1 MPYEPTKPPD
11 FPITGHM
18 PHISGPTPPENLQFT
33 ATLGFNPS
41 DAAASHNGN
50 LPFSQSP
57 MDAPPPDVLIE
68 GSIASQN
75 LSPAVLN
82 SGLARVPLP
91 APSGTLAASS
101 NPPISEL
108 PTSATLPSIQLIAP
122 GLQQTLPSADV
133 PHAPLPAP
141 QAPPAAS
148 AQQPNLGVVNSI
160 GPILD
165 PSLRPRVAPDPIA
178 EDPSEANVPAPA
190 LPACTAGM
198 PVARLGMPVARQQA
212 NLRPP
217 QAASSGPLRLP
228 KFSAPIAPGPHVFP
242 QEAQSALNNGKKTY
256 AAAVTEKQ
264 TISPSERSMRKSF
277 ASVLQSDPDSACHQF
292 VAKEPFLHRGEPALT
307 ITADEEASLAEP
319 FKFTLVGKFS
329 HCKPSMVEVRNSFQ
343 KFGLTGDFKI
353 GLIDFKHVLIHLTHE
368 DDYSRLFLKPL
379 WFIMGC
385 PMRVLKW
392 TCDFHPDA
400 ETPIAPVWI
409 SFPLL
414 PVHLRAKEFLYA
426 LSKLVGIPLRIDE
439 ATADL
444 LRPSEA
450 RVCVEVNLEH
460 KLPERVW
467 IERGES
473 RSFWQPVVYEQ
484 LPHFCAKCRHMGH
497 LIDKCRVGMPP
508 IDVDRSVQATKP
520 VGAPATK
527 PIADVIP
534 KPTVGAPAPKLV
546 VVELPVDVEMPLV
559 DKAGKG
565 KGKEVVVET
574 RKQWVP
580 LASSSLIPPPISTPP
595 PEEFERPT
603 SEHVPPVASFLASKP
618 VTTDTTYD
626 PLLDHM
632 MSVPREYPMLSEPVQ
647 PVFDPVPH
655 NHPDPN
661 CLENVEVADTASSIQ
676 LGGHQQGHFR
686 RNSSED
692 LDGLGERQESD
703 GFTTV
708 QRKKSSKGVDIP
720 RPSSRVTRSQ
730 AVILEPFVLKKNF
743 DFIRRSLAFD
753 VGLENESGKIWS
765 FWNLG
770 TTVASCVDH
779 PQFLHIRVE
788 DPRLPRPMYITPVYA
803 SCSPTGRRD
812 LWMGLHQISLVVDGP
827 WMVGGDFNVIVHN
840 GERIGHNTRDRGTS
854 DFADMMMDCG
864 LTDAGYSGSQYTW
877 TNGRVWKWL
886 DRVLINSAI
895 GSSCSR
901 FSVRHLN
908 RSTSDHSPLLIQ
920 WSSDDDL
927 GPRPFRFLNVWSR
940 HHDFLSFV
948 SQKWS
953 FPTHHTGMTAL
964 WEKIFRLKQGLRWWN
979 RHVFGDI
986 FQRVRDAECRVDEA
1000 ESVYDS
1006 DPTPAHRDTLHQ
1018 AQAGLNQTLSVEE
1031 AFWKQKAGAR
1041 WVCEGDHNTRYFHS
1055 MVQGRRIRSRIWSI
1069 TSETGEVFDSQE
1081 TIQPSAVS
1089 FFQEL
1094 LSADPQPVDPIRP
1107 DIIPR
1112 LVSDE
1117 DNLQLN
1123 RIPTLAEVRE
1133 AIFSIDPDSVAG
1145 PDGFSSHFFQE
1156 CWDIISDD
1164 VFQAVLDFFAGGH
1177 FPRGFSATSIVLI
1190 PKRDNACRWSE
1201 FRPISLCTVFNKL
1214 VTKLLN
1220 SRLSNILPQIISAP
1234 QSGFIPGRLIG
1245 DNILL
1250 AQELLHTLDTKIGYR
1265 GAPQS
1270 VTFQS
1275 CSMVDHVVF
1284 SPHPGG
1290 LRQGDPISPS
1300 LFILAADYFSRIL
1313 TRQYQQIA
1321 SMAYRHGGDALI
1333 SHLCFADDMII
1344 FANGQKQSI
1353 RRVLHC
1359 IEHYERASGQ
1369 LVNRDKS
1376 GIILPKRATIQQ
1388 IHRLEHLTGF
1398 RHQQQ
1403 SVTYLGVPLFKGH
1416 RKIFLYDDLIQKV
1429 RSRISGWA
1437 SRLLSPGGRI
1447 TLIRSV
1453 LSSLPLYLLQILKPP
1468 KAVLKKLESIFARF
1482 LWDSKDH
1489 THRLH
1494 WKRWKDLCLP
1504 TEEGGLGF
1512 RRLQDLVDTFSLKL
1526 WWLFRSQ
1533 RSLWAQFLRGKYC
1546 QGTHP
1551 ILTTVPYYASPVWK
1565 RLKLIGP
1572 QAEPYIAWKLGRGL
1586 IQIVPLTMVEQ
1597 IRSIPITPHVDDQI
1611 VWTDTSDGRFVTKS
1625 AWQLVR
1631 TGSNIQAV
1639 YRMIWS
1645 SIIPTTVSFF
1655 CWRLWQ
1661 GLIPVDVVIQRR
1673 IGSHMASR
1681 HLSYH
1686 PQTARGIPVSL
1697 PGLEILGSVCQHGTY
1712 PHDHTSI
1719 DIMAAYFGTSIGVET
1734 WTSRRFLVSSLP
1746 PPSHPPPTL
1755 VFWRTPPVGSYKINT
1770 DGCVKDGFASGG
1782 GIIRDSSGQCIR
1794 AFFSFYG
1801 DCTILEAELRAIRD
1815 GIILAQRLGLS
1826 VLWVESDSTLAIH
1839 CITKGGGPWH
1849 IQATIR
1855 HIRHLQALDRDTI
1868 THIYREG
1875 NQVADLLASEGWDR
1889 RCYHEYSSQD
1899 LPRRHRSLVQIDRFG
1914 LPTVRGL

>member
-1 MPYEPTKPPD
+1 
-11 FPITGHM
+11 
-18 PHISGPTPPENLQFT
+18 
-33 ATLGFNPS
+33 
-41 DAAASHNGN
+41 
-50 LPFSQSP
+50 
-57 MDAPPPDVLIE
+57 
-68 GSIASQN
+68 
-75 LSPAVLN
+75 
-82 SGLARVPLP
+82 
-91 APSGTLAASS
+91 
-101 NPPISEL
+101 
-108 PTSATLPSIQLIAP
+108 
-122 GLQQTLPSADV
+122 
-133 PHAPLPAP
+133 
-141 QAPPAAS
+141 
-148 AQQPNLGVVNSI
+148 
-160 GPILD
+160 
-165 PSLRPRVAPDPIA
+165 
-178 EDPSEANVPAPA
+178 
-190 LPACTAGM
+190 
-198 PVARLGMPVARQQA
+198 
-212 NLRPP
+212 
-217 QAASSGPLRLP
+217 
-228 KFSAPIAPGPHVFP
+228 
-242 QEAQSALNNGKKTY
+242 
-256 AAAVTEKQ
+256 
-264 TISPSERSMRKSF
+264 MRKSF
-277 ASVLQSDPDSACHQF
+277 APVLQAVPDSSCHQF

-329 HCKPSMVEVRNSFQ
+329 HRKPRMVEVRNSFQ
-343 KFGLTGDFKI
+343 KFGFTGEFKI
-353 GLIDFKHVLIHLTHE
+353 GLIDYKHILIHLTHE

-385 PMRVLKW
+385 PMCVLKW
-392 TCDFHPDA
+392 TCDFHPDT
-400 ETPIAPVWI
+400 ETSIAPVWI

-414 PVHLRAKEFLYA
+414 PVHLRAKEFLFA

-460 KLPERVW
+460 KLPDRVW

-473 RSFWQPVVYEQ
+473 RSFWQPIVYEH
-484 LPHFCAKCRHMGH
+484 LPHFCEKCRHMGH
-497 LIDKCRVGMPP
+497 LIDKCRAGLPSL
-508 IDVDRSVQATKP
+508 DVEKAVQATKP
-520 VGAPATK
+520 VGAPASK
-527 PIADVIP
+527 PVVVP
-534 KPTVGAPAPKLV
+534 KPTVDPATKPV
-546 VVELPVDVEMPLV
+546 VDELPVTDEAPLIDRV
-559 DKAGKG
+559 GKG
-565 KGKEVVVET
+565 KGKEVAVES

-580 LASSSLIPPPISTPP
+580 LASSSSIPPPIIPTLPSTVH
-595 PEEFERPT
+595 ERPF

-618 VTTDTTYD
+618 VTTDTTCD

-655 NHPDPN
+655 NHPDPS
-661 CLENVEVADTASSIQ
+661 CVDTTSSIQ

-692 LDGLGERQESD
+692 LVGLGERQESD

-708 QRKKSSKGVDIP
+708 QRK
-720 RPSSRVTRSQ
+720 TRSQ
-730 AVILEPFVLKKNF
+730 TVILEPFVLKKNF

-753 VGLENESGKIWS
+753 VGLENESGKIWC

-779 PQFLHIRVE
+779 PQYLHIRVE
-788 DPRLPRPMYITPVYA
+788 DPRLSRPMYITPVYA
-803 SCSPTGRRD
+803 SCSPAGRRD

-827 WMVGGDFNVIVHN
+827 WMVGGDFNVIAHN
-840 GERIGHNTRDRGTS
+840 GERTGHNTRDRGTS

-864 LTDAGYSGSQYTW
+864 LTDAGPSL
-877 TNGRVWKWL
+877 VE
-886 DRVLINSAI
+886 
-895 GSSCSR
+895 
-901 FSVRHLN
+901 
-908 RSTSDHSPLLIQ
+908 STC
-920 WSSDDDL
+920 
-927 GPRPFRFLNVWSR
+927 V
-940 HHDFLSFV
+940 
-948 SQKWS
+948 
-953 FPTHHTGMTAL
+953 
-964 WEKIFRLKQGLRWWN
+964 
-979 RHVFGDI
+979 GDI

-1000 ESVYDS
+1000 EFVYDS

-1055 MVQGRRIRSRIWSI
+1055 MVQGRRIRSWIRSI
-1069 TSETGEVFDSQE
+1069 TSETGEVFNSQE

-1094 LSADPQPVDPIRP
+1094 LSTAPQPVNPIRP
-1107 DIIPR
+1107 DIIPT
-1112 LVSDE
+1112 LVSEE

-1133 AIFSIDPDSVAG
+1133 AIFSMDPDSVAG

-1164 VFQAVLDFFAGGH
+1164 VFQAVLDFFARGH
-1177 FPRGFSATSIVLI
+1177 FPIGFSATSIVLI

-1201 FRPISLCTVFNKL
+1201 FRPISLCAVFNKL

-1250 AQELLHTLDTKIGYR
+1250 AQELLHTLDTKVR
-1265 GAPQS
+1265 GGNAILKLDMAKAYDRLDWGFSIS
-1270 VTFQS
+1270 VLEGFGF
-1275 CSMVDHVVF
+1275 DAIWIDRIWR
-1284 SPHPGG
+1284 G

-1300 LFILAADYFSRIL
+1300 LFILAADYFLRIL

-1359 IEHYERASGQ
+1359 IDHYERASGQ

-1376 GIILPKRATIQQ
+1376 GIILPRRATIQQ
-1388 IHRLEHLTGF
+1388 IHRLDHLIGF

-1403 SVTYLGVPLFKGH
+1403 PFTYLGVLLCKGH
-1416 RKIFLYDDLIQKV
+1416 RKIFLYDDLIQK
-1429 RSRISGWA
+1429 
-1437 SRLLSPGGRI
+1437 
-1447 TLIRSV
+1447 
-1453 LSSLPLYLLQILKPP
+1453 
-1468 KAVLKKLESIFARF
+1468 
-1482 LWDSKDH
+1482 DSKDH

-1494 WKRWKDLCLP
+1494 WKRWKDLCFP

-1551 ILTTVPYYASPVWK
+1551 ILATVPYYASPVWR

-1572 QAEPYIAWKLGRGL
+1572 QAESYIAWKLGRVHIFFWHDCWMGDTTLADQFPQLPHSSIQVHDFFDDIGWNTDRL
-1586 IQIVPLTMVEQ
+1586 IQIVPLTMAEQ
-1597 IRSIPITPHVDDQI
+1597 IGSIPITPHVDDQI
-1611 VWTDTSDGRFVTKS
+1611 VWTDTSYGRFVTKS

-1631 TGSNIQAV
+1631 TGSTIQASDSR
-1639 YRMIWS
+1639 YCLE
-1645 SIIPTTVSFF
+1645 TL
-1655 CWRLWQ
+1655 C
-1661 GLIPVDVVIQRR
+1661 
-1673 IGSHMASR
+1673 R

-1686 PQTARGIPVSL
+1686 PQAALGIPVSL
-1697 PGLEILGSVCQHGTY
+1697 PDLEILGNDAKHRDIAMEPRRIIWRVYHTISLLHTGRLFRHIHWHG
-1712 PHDHTSI
+1712 DM
-1719 DIMAAYFGTSIGVET
+1719 DIAPLFGVIITT
-1734 WTSRRFLVSSLP
+1734 
-1746 PPSHPPPTL
+1746 PSPPPPTL
-1755 VFWRTPPVGSYKINT
+1755 VFWRTLPVGSYKINT
-1770 DGCVKDGFASGG
+1770 DGCVKDGVASGG

-1801 DCTILEAELRAIRD
+1801 DCTILEAELRAILD

-1849 IQATIR
+1849 IQATLR
-1855 HIRHLQALDRDTI
+1855 HIRHLLAMDRDTI
-1868 THIYREG
+1868 THIFRED

-1889 RCYHEYSSQD
+1889 RYYYEYSSQD

>member
-1 MPYEPTKPPD
+1 MP
-11 FPITGHM
+11 
-18 PHISGPTPPENLQFT
+18 
-33 ATLGFNPS
+33 A
-41 DAAASHNGN
+41 
-50 LPFSQSP
+50 
-57 MDAPPPDVLIE
+57 
-68 GSIASQN
+68 
-75 LSPAVLN
+75 
-82 SGLARVPLP
+82 
-91 APSGTLAASS
+91 
-101 NPPISEL
+101 
-108 PTSATLPSIQLIAP
+108 
-122 GLQQTLPSADV
+122 
-133 PHAPLPAP
+133 
-141 QAPPAAS
+141 
-148 AQQPNLGVVNSI
+148 
-160 GPILD
+160 
-165 PSLRPRVAPDPIA
+165 
-178 EDPSEANVPAPA
+178 
-190 LPACTAGM
+190 
-198 PVARLGMPVARQQA
+198 ARQQA
-212 NLRPP
+212 QLRPP
-217 QAASSGPLRLP
+217 PAAFSGPVRLP
-228 KFSAPIAPGPHVFP
+228 TFPAPIAPGPHVFP
-242 QEAQSALNNGKKTY
+242 QEAQSALNNGRKTY

-264 TISPSERSMRKSF
+264 TISSSERSMRKSF
-277 ASVLQSDPDSACHQF
+277 ASVLQPAPDSTCHQF

-329 HCKPSMVEVRNSFQ
+329 HRKPRMVEVRNSFQ
-343 KFGLTGDFKI
+343 KFGFIGEFKI
-353 GLIDFKHVLIHLTHE
+353 GLIDYKHILIHLTHE

-414 PVHLRAKEFLYA
+414 PVHLRAKEFLFA
-426 LSKLVGIPLRIDE
+426 LSKLVGIPSRIDE

-460 KLPERVW
+460 KLPDRVW

-484 LPHFCAKCRHMGH
+484 LPHFCVKCRHMGH

-508 IDVDRSVQATKP
+508 LDVDRSVQATKP
-520 VGAPATK
+520 VGNPATK

-534 KPTVGAPAPKLV
+534 KTTVGAPAPKPTV
-546 VVELPVDVEMPLV
+546 VVELPVTVEMPLV

-580 LASSSLIPPPISTPP
+580 LASSSLSPPHNSTPT

-603 SEHVPPVASFLASKP
+603 SEHVPPVASLLASKP
-618 VTTDTTYD
+618 VIAATDFD

-632 MSVPREYPMLSEPVQ
+632 MSLPREYPMLSEPVQ

-655 NHPDPN
+655 THPDLS
-661 CLENVEVADTASSIQ
+661 CHENVETSIPADTASSIQ
-676 LGGHQQGHFR
+676 LGGQHQGHFR

-692 LDGLGERQESD
+692 LVGLGERQESD

-708 QRKKSSKGVDIP
+708 QRKKSSKGIDIP
-720 RPSSRVTRSQ
+720 RPSTWVTRSQ
-730 AVILEPFVLKKNF
+730 SVILEPFVLKKNF
-743 DFIRRSLAFD
+743 DFIQRSLSFD
-753 VGLENESGKIWS
+753 VGLENESGKIWC

-788 DPRLPRPMYITPVYA
+788 DPRLSRPMYITPVYA
-803 SCSPTGRRD
+803 SCSPAGRRD

-827 WMVGGDFNVIVHN
+827 WMVGGDFNVIAHN
-840 GERIGHNTRDRGTS
+840 GERTGHNTRDRGTS

-877 TNGRVWKWL
+877 TNGKVWKRL
-886 DRVLINSAI
+886 DRVLINSAV

-964 WEKIFRLKQGLRWWN
+964 WEKIFRLKQGIRWWN

-1006 DPTPAHRDTLHQ
+1006 DPTPPHRDTLHQ

-1055 MVQGRRIRSRIWSI
+1055 MVQGRRIRSRIRSI

-1094 LSADPQPVDPIRP
+1094 LSAAPQPVDPIRP
-1107 DIIPR
+1107 DIIHR
-1112 LVSDE
+1112 L
-1117 DNLQLN
+1117 
-1123 RIPTLAEVRE
+1123 
-1133 AIFSIDPDSVAG
+1133 
-1145 PDGFSSHFFQE
+1145 E
-1156 CWDIISDD
+1156 CWDIVSDD

-1177 FPRGFSATSIVLI
+1177 FSRGFSATSIVLI

-1250 AQELLHTLDTKIGYR
+1250 AQELLHTLDTK
-1265 GAPQS
+1265 APGGGFGFDAIWIDRIQRCISECHFS
-1270 VTFQS
+1270 VLLNGRTCGFFPS
-1275 CSMVDHVVF
+1275 SR
-1284 SPHPGG
+1284 G

-1321 SMAYRHGGDALI
+1321 SMAYIHGWDALI

-1344 FANGQKQSI
+1344 FANSQKQSI

-1369 LVNRDKS
+1369 L
-1376 GIILPKRATIQQ
+1376 
-1388 IHRLEHLTGF
+1388 

-1403 SVTYLGVPLFKGH
+1403 PFTYLGVPLFKGH
-1416 RKIFLYDDLIQKV
+1416 RKTFLYDDLIQKV

-1551 ILTTVPYYASPVWK
+1551 ILATVPYYASPVWR

-1572 QAEPYIAWKLGRGL
+1572 QAESYIAWKLGRGHIFFWHDCWMGDTTLADQFPQLPHSFIQVHDFFDDIGWNIDRL
-1586 IQIVPLTMVEQ
+1586 IQIVLLTMAEQ

-1611 VWTDTSDGRFVTKS
+1611 VWTDTSDSRFVTKS
-1625 AWQLVR
+1625 AW
-1631 TGSNIQAV
+1631 
-1639 YRMIWS
+1639 
-1645 SIIPTTVSFF
+1645 
-1655 CWRLWQ
+1655 
-1661 GLIPVDVVIQRR
+1661 
-1673 IGSHMASR
+1673 
-1681 HLSYH
+1681 
-1686 PQTARGIPVSL
+1686 
-1697 PGLEILGSVCQHGTY
+1697 
-1712 PHDHTSI
+1712 
-1719 DIMAAYFGTSIGVET
+1719 
-1734 WTSRRFLVSSLP
+1734 
-1746 PPSHPPPTL
+1746 
-1755 VFWRTPPVGSYKINT
+1755 
-1770 DGCVKDGFASGG
+1770 
-1782 GIIRDSSGQCIR
+1782 
-1794 AFFSFYG
+1794 
-1801 DCTILEAELRAIRD
+1801 
-1815 GIILAQRLGLS
+1815 
-1826 VLWVESDSTLAIH
+1826 
-1839 CITKGGGPWH
+1839 
-1849 IQATIR
+1849 
-1855 HIRHLQALDRDTI
+1855 
-1868 THIYREG
+1868 
-1875 NQVADLLASEGWDR
+1875 
-1889 RCYHEYSSQD
+1889 
-1899 LPRRHRSLVQIDRFG
+1899 
-1914 LPTVRGL
+1914 

>member
-1 MPYEPTKPPD
+1 MPYEPTKPLD
-11 FPITGHM
+11 FPKTSHM
-18 PHISGPTPPENLQFT
+18 PHISGPTPPENLQFA

-50 LPFSQSP
+50 LAFSQSP

-108 PTSATLPSIQLIAP
+108 PTSATLPSTQLIAP

-178 EDPSEANVPAPA
+178 EDPSEANVSAPA

-198 PVARLGMPVARQQA
+198 PVARQQA
-212 NLRPP
+212 NLRLS

-264 TISPSERSMRKSF
+264 TISLSERSMRKSF
-277 ASVLQSDPDSACHQF
+277 ASVLQSDPDSVCYQF

-329 HCKPSMVEVRNSFQ
+329 HRKPSMVEVRNSFQ

-353 GLIDFKHVLIHLTHE
+353 GLIDFKHILIHLTHE

-520 VGAPATK
+520 VGALATK

-534 KPTVGAPAPKLV
+534 KPTVGAPAPKPV

-661 CLENVEVADTASSIQ
+661 CHENVEVADTASSIQ
-676 LGGHQQGHFR
+676 LGGHQRGHFR

-692 LDGLGERQESD
+692 LVGLGERQESD

-708 QRKKSSKGVDIP
+708 QRKKSSTGVDIP

-753 VGLENESGKIWS
+753 VGLENESSKIWC

-788 DPRLPRPMYITPVYA
+788 DPRLSRPMYITPVYA
-803 SCSPTGRRD
+803 SCSPAGRRD
-812 LWMGLHQISLVVDGP
+812 LWMGLHQISLVMDGP
-827 WMVGGDFNVIVHN
+827 WMVGGDFNVIAHN
-840 GERIGHNTRDRGTS
+840 GERTGHNTRDRGTS

-877 TNGRVWKWL
+877 TNGRVWKRL

-1112 LVSDE
+1112 L
-1117 DNLQLN
+1117 
-1123 RIPTLAEVRE
+1123 
-1133 AIFSIDPDSVAG
+1133 
-1145 PDGFSSHFFQE
+1145 E

-1250 AQELLHTLDTKIGYR
+1250 AQELLHTLDTKVR
-1265 GAPQS
+1265 GGNAILKLDMAKAYDRLDWGFLIS
-1270 VTFQS
+1270 VLEGFGFDAIWIDRIQR
-1275 CSMVDHVVF
+1275 
-1284 SPHPGG
+1284 G

-1376 GIILPKRATIQQ
+1376 GIILPRRATIQQ
-1388 IHRLEHLTGF
+1388 IYRLEHLTGF

-1403 SVTYLGVPLFKGH
+1403 PVTYLGVPLFKGH

-1551 ILTTVPYYASPVWK
+1551 ILATVPYYASPVWK

-1572 QAEPYIAWKLGRGL
+1572 QAEPYIAWKLGRGHIFFWHDCWMGDTTL
-1586 IQIVPLTMVEQ
+1586 A
-1597 IRSIPITPHVDDQI
+1597 DQ
-1611 VWTDTSDGRFVTKS
+1611 FP
-1625 AWQLVR
+1625 A
-1631 TGSNIQAV
+1631 A
-1639 YRMIWS
+1639 
-1645 SIIPTTVSFF
+1645 TTFF
-1655 CWRLWQ
+1655 
-1661 GLIPVDVVIQRR
+1661 
-1673 IGSHMASR
+1673 
-1681 HLSYH
+1681 Y
-1686 PQTARGIPVSL
+1686 
-1697 PGLEILGSVCQHGTY
+1697 PG
-1712 PHDHTSI
+1712 
-1719 DIMAAYFGTSIGVET
+1719 A
-1734 WTSRRFLVSSLP
+1734 RFL
-1746 PPSHPPPTL
+1746 
-1755 VFWRTPPVGSYKINT
+1755 
-1770 DGCVKDGFASGG
+1770 
-1782 GIIRDSSGQCIR
+1782 
-1794 AFFSFYG
+1794 
-1801 DCTILEAELRAIRD
+1801 
-1815 GIILAQRLGLS
+1815 
-1826 VLWVESDSTLAIH
+1826 
-1839 CITKGGGPWH
+1839 
-1849 IQATIR
+1849 
-1855 HIRHLQALDRDTI
+1855 
-1868 THIYREG
+1868 
-1875 NQVADLLASEGWDR
+1875 
-1889 RCYHEYSSQD
+1889 
-1899 LPRRHRSLVQIDRFG
+1899 
-1914 LPTVRGL
+1914 

>member
-1 MPYEPTKPPD
+1 MEFPPRTDPNAPDRPPKPPD
-11 FPITGHM
+11 STGCATASPPVGPYAVGQIEVPNEAHPPPM
-18 PHISGPTPPENLQFT
+18 GQFSEAPTNAATSSTNRLGPKMAEFPTPTADPKIAEFPTPAADPKIVEQSLQSVT
-33 ATLGFNPS
+33 AQQSDLGIPS
-41 DAAASHNGN
+41 YDG
-50 LPFSQSP
+50 LP
-57 MDAPPPDVLIE
+57 LN
-68 GSIASQN
+68 QN
-75 LSPAVLN
+75 LKPTK
-82 SGLARVPLP
+82 
-91 APSGTLAASS
+91 AP
-101 NPPISEL
+101 NPIEFV
-108 PTSATLPSIQLIAP
+108 TKDATLPTHGTP
-122 GLQQTLPSADV
+122 
-133 PHAPLPAP
+133 
-141 QAPPAAS
+141 
-148 AQQPNLGVVNSI
+148 
-160 GPILD
+160 
-165 PSLRPRVAPDPIA
+165 
-178 EDPSEANVPAPA
+178 
-190 LPACTAGM
+190 
-198 PVARLGMPVARQQA
+198 
-212 NLRPP
+212 
-217 QAASSGPLRLP
+217 
-228 KFSAPIAPGPHVFP
+228 PIAPGPHVFP
-242 QEAQSALNNGKKTY
+242 QEAQSALNNGRKTY
-256 AAAVTEKQ
+256 AAVVTEKQ
-264 TISPSERSMRKSF
+264 TISSSERSMRKSF
-277 ASVLQSDPDSACHQF
+277 ASVLQSAPDSACHQF

-329 HCKPSMVEVRNSFQ
+329 HRKPSMVEVRNSFQ
-343 KFGLTGDFKI
+343 KFGFTGEFKI
-353 GLIDFKHVLIHLTHE
+353 GLIDFKHILIHLTHE

-385 PMRVLKW
+385 LMRVLKW

-414 PVHLRAKEFLYA
+414 PVHLRAKEFLFA
-426 LSKLVGIPLRIDE
+426 LSKLVGVPLRIDE

-460 KLPERVW
+460 KLPDRVW

-497 LIDKCRVGMPP
+497 LIDKCRAGMPP
-508 IDVDRSVQATKP
+508 LDVEKVVQATKP
-520 VGAPATK
+520 VGAPALK
-527 PIADVIP
+527 PAIVP
-534 KPTVGAPAPKLV
+534 KPTADPATK
-546 VVELPVDVEMPLV
+546 PVDVELPITDEVPLV
-559 DKAGKG
+559 ERIGKG
-565 KGKEVVVET
+565 KGKEVVVEPQ
-574 RKQWVP
+574 KQWVP
-580 LASSSLIPPPISTPP
+580 LASSSSIPPPIIHILPS
-595 PEEFERPT
+595 EVHERPIH
-603 SEHVPPVASFLASKP
+603 EHSSP
-618 VTTDTTYD
+618 VTTDMASQPVIAANDFD

-632 MSVPREYPMLSEPVQ
+632 MSLPREYPMLSEPVQ
-647 PVFDPVPH
+647 PVFDHVPH
-655 NHPDPN
+655 THPDPSFH
-661 CLENVEVADTASSIQ
+661 ENVETSIPADTASSIQ

-692 LDGLGERQESD
+692 LVGLGERQESD

-720 RPSSRVTRSQ
+720 RP
-730 AVILEPFVLKKNF
+730 I
-743 DFIRRSLAFD
+743 D
-753 VGLENESGKIWS
+753 
-765 FWNLG
+765 
-770 TTVASCVDH
+770 SCVDH

-788 DPRLPRPMYITPVYA
+788 DPRLSRPMYITPVYA
-803 SCSPTGRRD
+803 SCSPVGRRN

-827 WMVGGDFNVIVHN
+827 WMVGGDFNVIAHN
-840 GERIGHNTRDRGTS
+840 GERTGHNTRDGGTS

-877 TNGRVWKWL
+877 TNGRVWKRL
-886 DRVLINSAI
+886 DRVLINPAV
-895 GSSCSR
+895 GSSCSS

-953 FPTHHTGMTAL
+953 FPTHHTGMIAL
-964 WEKIFRLKQGLRWWN
+964 WEKIFRLKQGLCWWN

-1055 MVQGRRIRSRIWSI
+1055 MVQGRRIRSRIRSI

-1094 LSADPQPVDPIRP
+1094 LSAAPQPVDPIRP

-1234 QSGFIPGRLIG
+1234 QSGFISGRLIG

-1250 AQELLHTLDTKIGYR
+1250 AQELLYTLDTKVR
-1265 GAPQS
+1265 GGNAILKLDMAKAYDRLDWGFLIS
-1270 VTFQS
+1270 VLEGFGFDAIWTDRIRRCIS
-1275 CSMVDHVVF
+1275 ECHF
-1284 SPHPGG
+1284 SVLLNGRPCGFFPSSRG

-1300 LFILAADYFSRIL
+1300 LFILASDYFSRIL

-1353 RRVLHC
+1353 RRVLYC

-1376 GIILPKRATIQQ
+1376 GIILPRRATIQQ
-1388 IHRLEHLTGF
+1388 IHRLEQLTGF
-1398 RHQQQ
+1398 CHQQQ
-1403 SVTYLGVPLFKGH
+1403 PFTYLGVPLFKGH
-1416 RKIFLYDDLIQKV
+1416 RKIFLYDDLTQKV

-1494 WKRWKDLCLP
+1494 WKRWKELCLP

-1551 ILTTVPYYASPVWK
+1551 ILATVPYYASPVWR
-1565 RLKLIGP
+1565 RLKLIGS
-1572 QAEPYIAWKLGRGL
+1572 QAESYIAWKLGRGH
-1586 IQIVPLTMVEQ
+1586 I
-1597 IRSIPITPHVDDQI
+1597 
-1611 VWTDTSDGRFVTKS
+1611 
-1625 AWQLVR
+1625 
-1631 TGSNIQAV
+1631 
-1639 YRMIWS
+1639 
-1645 SIIPTTVSFF
+1645 FF
-1655 CWRLWQ
+1655 
-1661 GLIPVDVVIQRR
+1661 
-1673 IGSHMASR
+1673 
-1681 HLSYH
+1681 
-1686 PQTARGIPVSL
+1686 
-1697 PGLEILGSVCQHGTY
+1697 
-1712 PHDHTSI
+1712 
-1719 DIMAAYFGTSIGVET
+1719 
-1734 WTSRRFLVSSLP
+1734 
-1746 PPSHPPPTL
+1746 
-1755 VFWRTPPVGSYKINT
+1755 
-1770 DGCVKDGFASGG
+1770 
-1782 GIIRDSSGQCIR
+1782 
-1794 AFFSFYG
+1794 
-1801 DCTILEAELRAIRD
+1801 
-1815 GIILAQRLGLS
+1815 LA
-1826 VLWVESDSTLAIH
+1826 
-1839 CITKGGGPWH
+1839 
-1849 IQATIR
+1849 
-1855 HIRHLQALDRDTI
+1855 
-1868 THIYREG
+1868 
-1875 NQVADLLASEGWDR
+1875 
-1889 RCYHEYSSQD
+1889 
-1899 LPRRHRSLVQIDRFG
+1899 
-1914 LPTVRGL
+1914 

>member
-1 MPYEPTKPPD
+1 MGDPLRTHPNVPNQPTKPPD
-11 FPITGHM
+11 SVSTMVGQLPPVIPNQNTILLH
-18 PHISGPTPPENLQFT
+18 PNSSPTLPNCLQSA

-41 DAAASHNGN
+41 VAAAPINGG
-50 LPFSQSP
+50 LVAGQSP
-57 MDAPPPDVLIE
+57 TEVPHIAVLID
-68 GSIASQN
+68 GSDAIQN
-75 LSPAVLN
+75 LEPALLT
-82 SGLARVPLP
+82 SGQTRATMP
-91 APSGTLAASS
+91 APSGPLDTFGPS
-101 NPPISEL
+101 PISEVPCSASL
-108 PTSATLPSIQLIAP
+108 TPSQLLDTTVEQPLLHAAMSRATMPATQAPACASNGSANLGGLNSDRPCLDPILEPIAALDPTAEIARDATLPAHGARQAR
-122 GLQQTLPSADV
+122 
-133 PHAPLPAP
+133 PARM
-141 QAPPAAS
+141 PA
-148 AQQPNLGVVNSI
+148 V
-160 GPILD
+160 
-165 PSLRPRVAPDPIA
+165 
-178 EDPSEANVPAPA
+178 
-190 LPACTAGM
+190 
-198 PVARLGMPVARQQA
+198 RQQA
-212 NLRPP
+212 AQRATPANF
-217 QAASSGPLRLP
+217 SVPLRLP
-228 KFSAPIAPGPHVFP
+228 NSATTPTPGPHVFP
-242 QEAQSALNNGKKTY
+242 QEAQSALNNGRKTY
-256 AAAVTEKQ
+256 ASAVTDRQ

-277 ASVLQSDPDSACHQF
+277 ASILQSAPDSACHQF

-329 HCKPSMVEVRNSFQ
+329 HRKPSMVEVRNSFQ
-343 KFGLTGDFKI
+343 KFGFTGEFKI
-353 GLIDFKHVLIHLTHE
+353 GLIDFKHILIHLTHE

-414 PVHLRAKEFLYA
+414 PVHLRAKEFLFA

-439 ATADL
+439 TTADL
-444 LRPSEA
+444 LRSSEA

-460 KLPERVW
+460 KLPDRIW

-484 LPHFCAKCRHMGH
+484 LPHFCVKCRHMGH

-508 IDVDRSVQATKP
+508 LEPTVES
-520 VGAPATK
+520 APK
-527 PIADVIP
+527 PI
-534 KPTVGAPAPKLV
+534 
-546 VVELPVDVEMPLV
+546 VVELPVDDEVPLV
-559 DKAGKG
+559 DRIGKN
-565 KGKEVVVET
+565 KGKEVVVEP

-580 LASSSLIPPPISTPP
+580 LASSSSIPPPVIPILPSEVHERTI
-595 PEEFERPT
+595 PEHR
-603 SEHVPPVASFLASKP
+603 SPVITDMASKP
-618 VTTDTTYD
+618 VIADTVFD
-626 PLLDHM
+626 PLLNHM
-632 MSVPREYPMLSEPVQ
+632 MSLPREYPMLSEPIQ

-655 NHPDPN
+655 THPDPSYH
-661 CLENVEVADTASSIQ
+661 ENVEASITADTANSIQ

-692 LDGLGERQESD
+692 LVGLGERQKSD

-720 RPSSRVTRSQ
+720 RPSKRMTRSQ
-730 AVILEPFVLKKNF
+730 
-743 DFIRRSLAFD
+743 
-753 VGLENESGKIWS
+753 
-765 FWNLG
+765 
-770 TTVASCVDH
+770 TVDSCVDH
-779 PQFLHIRVE
+779 PQFLHIKVE

-803 SCSPTGRRD
+803 SCSPVRRRD

-827 WMVGGDFNVIVHN
+827 WMVGGDFNVIAHN
-840 GERIGHNTRDRGTS
+840 GERTGHNTRDRGTT
-854 DFADMMMDCG
+854 DFADLMMDCG
-864 LTDAGYSGSQYTW
+864 LTDAGYSGSQYPW
-877 TNGRVWKWL
+877 TNGRVWKRL
-886 DRVLINSAI
+886 DRVLINPAV

-1018 AQAGLNQTLSVEE
+1018 AKAGLNQTLSIEE

-1055 MVQGRRIRSRIWSI
+1055 MVQGRRIRSRIRSI

-1094 LSADPQPVDPIRP
+1094 LSAAPQPVDPIRP

-1112 LVSDE
+1112 LVSNE

-1220 SRLSNILPQIISAP
+1220 SRLSNILPQIISTP

-1250 AQELLHTLDTKIGYR
+1250 AQELLHTLDTKVR
-1265 GAPQS
+1265 GGNAILKLDMAKAYDRLDWGFLIS
-1270 VTFQS
+1270 VLESFGFDAIWIDRIRRCIS
-1275 CSMVDHVVF
+1275 ECHF
-1284 SPHPGG
+1284 SVLLNGRPCGFFPSSRG

-1300 LFILAADYFSRIL
+1300 LFILASDYFSRIL

-1353 RRVLHC
+1353 RRVLQC

-1376 GIILPKRATIQQ
+1376 GISLPRRATIQQ

-1403 SVTYLGVPLFKGH
+1403 PFTYLGVPLFKGH

-1551 ILTTVPYYASPVWK
+1551 ILATVLYYASPVWR

-1572 QAEPYIAWKLGRGL
+1572 QAESYIAWKLGRGHIFFWHDCWMGDTTL
-1586 IQIVPLTMVEQ
+1586 A
-1597 IRSIPITPHVDDQI
+1597 DQFP
-1611 VWTDTSDGRFVTKS
+1611 R
-1625 AWQLVR
+1625 LPP
-1631 TGSNIQAV
+1631 
-1639 YRMIWS
+1639 S
-1645 SIIPTTVSFF
+1645 SIQLL
-1655 CWRLWQ
+1655 C
-1661 GLIPVDVVIQRR
+1661 PVDS
-1673 IGSHMASR
+1673 GSGPMFEEHAF
-1681 HLSYH
+1681 
-1686 PQTARGIPVSL
+1686 GIADD
-1697 PGLEILGSVCQHGTY
+1697 T
-1712 PHDHTSI
+1712 
-1719 DIMAAYFGTSIGVET
+1719 
-1734 WTSRRFLVSSLP
+1734 
-1746 PPSHPPPTL
+1746 TL
-1755 VFWRTPPVGSYKINT
+1755 LQYS
-1770 DGCVKDGFASGG
+1770 
-1782 GIIRDSSGQCIR
+1782 
-1794 AFFSFYG
+1794 
-1801 DCTILEAELRAIRD
+1801 E
-1815 GIILAQRLGLS
+1815 
-1826 VLWVESDSTLAIH
+1826 VL
-1839 CITKGGGPWH
+1839 
-1849 IQATIR
+1849 
-1855 HIRHLQALDRDTI
+1855 
-1868 THIYREG
+1868 
-1875 NQVADLLASEGWDR
+1875 
-1889 RCYHEYSSQD
+1889 
-1899 LPRRHRSLVQIDRFG
+1899 
-1914 LPTVRGL
+1914 

>member
-1 MPYEPTKPPD
+1 MGNPLQSQTNVPNQPTKPSD
-11 FPITGHM
+11 LASFVVGQ
-18 PHISGPTPPENLQFT
+18 PT
-33 ATLGFNPS
+33 
-41 DAAASHNGN
+41 
-50 LPFSQSP
+50 
-57 MDAPPPDVLIE
+57 
-68 GSIASQN
+68 
-75 LSPAVLN
+75 
-82 SGLARVPLP
+82 
-91 APSGTLAASS
+91 
-101 NPPISEL
+101 
-108 PTSATLPSIQLIAP
+108 
-122 GLQQTLPSADV
+122 
-133 PHAPLPAP
+133 
-141 QAPPAAS
+141 
-148 AQQPNLGVVNSI
+148 
-160 GPILD
+160 
-165 PSLRPRVAPDPIA
+165 
-178 EDPSEANVPAPA
+178 PA
-190 LPACTAGM
+190 LP
-198 PVARLGMPVARQQA
+198 
-212 NLRPP
+212 NLTTGLTPSQTGHTP
-217 QAASSGPLRLP
+217 QAASSDPLRLP
-228 KFSAPIAPGPHVFP
+228 NFSAPIALGPHVFS
-242 QEAQSALNNGKKTY
+242 QEAESALNNGRKTY

-264 TISPSERSMRKSF
+264 AISSSERSMRKSF
-277 ASVLQSDPDSACHQF
+277 ASVLQSAPDSACHQF
-292 VAKEPFLHRGEPALT
+292 LAKEPFLHRGEPALT

-329 HCKPSMVEVRNSFQ
+329 HRKPSMVEVRNSFQ
-343 KFGLTGDFKI
+343 KFGFIGDFKI
-353 GLIDFKHVLIHLTHE
+353 GLIDFKHILIHLTHE

-414 PVHLRAKEFLYA
+414 HVHLHAKEFLFA
-426 LSKLVGIPLRIDE
+426 LSKLVGVPLRIDE

-460 KLPERVW
+460 KLPDRVW
-467 IERGES
+467 IKRGES

-497 LIDKCRVGMPP
+497 LIDKCRAGMPP
-508 IDVDRSVQATKP
+508 LDVEKVAQATKP
-520 VGAPATK
+520 VGAKASKPITVPKPTVDPATK
-527 PIADVIP
+527 PVD
-534 KPTVGAPAPKLV
+534 
-546 VVELPVDVEMPLV
+546 VELPVTDEVPLV
-559 DKAGKG
+559 ERIGKG
-565 KGKEVVVET
+565 KGKEVVVEP

-580 LASSSLIPPPISTPP
+580 LASSSSIPPPVIPILPS
-595 PEEFERPT
+595 EVHERPIP
-603 SEHVPPVASFLASKP
+603 EHSSP
-618 VTTDTTYD
+618 VTTDMASQPVIAATDFD

-632 MSVPREYPMLSEPVQ
+632 MSLPREYPMLSEPVQ
-647 PVFDPVPH
+647 PVFDLVPH
-655 NHPDPN
+655 THPDLS
-661 CLENVEVADTASSIQ
+661 CHENVETSIPADTASSIQ

-692 LDGLGERQESD
+692 LVGLGERQESD
-703 GFTTV
+703 GFNTV
-708 QRKKSSKGVDIP
+708 QRKKSSKGIDIP
-720 RPSSRVTRSQ
+720 RLSTRVTRSQ
-730 AVILEPFVLKKNF
+730 TVILEPFVLKKNF
-743 DFIRRSLAFD
+743 DFIRRSLSFD
-753 VGLENESGKIWS
+753 VGLENESGKIWC

-788 DPRLPRPMYITPVYA
+788 DPRLSRPMYITPVYA
-803 SCSPTGRRD
+803 FCSPTGRRD

-827 WMVGGDFNVIVHN
+827 WMVGGDFNVIAHN

-854 DFADMMMDCG
+854 DFVDMMMDCG
-864 LTDAGYSGSQYTW
+864 LTDAA
-877 TNGRVWKWL
+877 V
-886 DRVLINSAI
+886 
-895 GSSCSR
+895 GSSCSH

-927 GPRPFRFLNVWSR
+927 GLRPFRFLNVWSR

-953 FPTHHTGMTAL
+953 FPTHHTGMIAL

-979 RHVFGDI
+979 QHVFGDI

-1006 DPTPAHRDTLHQ
+1006 DPTPPHRDTLHQ

-1055 MVQGRRIRSRIWSI
+1055 MVQGRRIRSRIRFI

-1094 LSADPQPVDPIRP
+1094 LSAAPQPVDPIRP

-1117 DNLQLN
+1117 NNLQLN

-1156 CWDIISDD
+1156 CWDIVSDD

-1177 FPRGFSATSIVLI
+1177 FSRGFSATSIVLI

-1250 AQELLHTLDTKIGYR
+1250 EQELLHTLDTKAREGNAILKLDMAKAYDRLDWGFLI
-1265 GAPQS
+1265 S
-1270 VTFQS
+1270 VLKGFGFDAIWIDRIQRCIS
-1275 CSMVDHVVF
+1275 EWHF
-1284 SPHPGG
+1284 SVLLNGRPCGFFPSSRG

-1333 SHLCFADDMII
+1333 SHLCFTDDMII

-1376 GIILPKRATIQQ
+1376 GIILPRRATIQQ

-1403 SVTYLGVPLFKGH
+1403 PFTYLGVPLFKGH
-1416 RKIFLYDDLIQKV
+1416 RKTFLYDDLIQKI

-1494 WKRWKDLCLP
+1494 WKRWKDLCLS
-1504 TEEGGLGF
+1504 TEEGGLRF

-1551 ILTTVPYYASPVWK
+1551 ILATVPYYATPVWR

-1572 QAEPYIAWKLGRGL
+1572 QAESYIAWKLGRGH
-1586 IQIVPLTMVEQ
+1586 IFFWHDCWMG
-1597 IRSIPITPHVDDQI
+1597 
-1611 VWTDTSDGRFVTKS
+1611 DT
-1625 AWQLVR
+1625 
-1631 TGSNIQAV
+1631 
-1639 YRMIWS
+1639 
-1645 SIIPTTVSFF
+1645 
-1655 CWRLWQ
+1655 
-1661 GLIPVDVVIQRR
+1661 
-1673 IGSHMASR
+1673 
-1681 HLSYH
+1681 
-1686 PQTARGIPVSL
+1686 
-1697 PGLEILGSVCQHGTY
+1697 
-1712 PHDHTSI
+1712 
-1719 DIMAAYFGTSIGVET
+1719 
-1734 WTSRRFLVSSLP
+1734 
-1746 PPSHPPPTL
+1746 
-1755 VFWRTPPVGSYKINT
+1755 
-1770 DGCVKDGFASGG
+1770 
-1782 GIIRDSSGQCIR
+1782 
-1794 AFFSFYG
+1794 
-1801 DCTILEAELRAIRD
+1801 
-1815 GIILAQRLGLS
+1815 
-1826 VLWVESDSTLAIH
+1826 TLA
-1839 CITKGGGPWH
+1839 
-1849 IQATIR
+1849 
-1855 HIRHLQALDRDTI
+1855 
-1868 THIYREG
+1868 Y
-1875 NQVADLLASEGWDR
+1875 
-1889 RCYHEYSSQD
+1889 
-1899 LPRRHRSLVQIDRFG
+1899 
-1914 LPTVRGL
+1914 

>member
-1 MPYEPTKPPD
+1 M
-11 FPITGHM
+11 G
-18 PHISGPTPPENLQFT
+18 
-33 ATLGFNPS
+33 
-41 DAAASHNGN
+41 
-50 LPFSQSP
+50 
-57 MDAPPPDVLIE
+57 
-68 GSIASQN
+68 
-75 LSPAVLN
+75 VLN
-82 SGLARVPLP
+82 ADGLPL
-91 APSGTLAASS
+91 
-101 NPPISEL
+101 N
-108 PTSATLPSIQLIAP
+108 
-122 GLQQTLPSADV
+122 QTLEPI
-133 PHAPLPAP
+133 
-141 QAPPAAS
+141 AA
-148 AQQPNLGVVNSI
+148 
-160 GPILD
+160 LD
-165 PSLRPRVAPDPIA
+165 PTAEVARDA
-178 EDPSEANVPAPA
+178 A
-190 LPACTAGM
+190 LPAHGARQARPARPARM
-198 PVARLGMPVARQQA
+198 PAVRQQA
-212 NLRPP
+212 AQRATPTNF
-217 QAASSGPLRLP
+217 SVPLRLP
-228 KFSAPIAPGPHVFP
+228 NSATTHTPSPHVFP
-242 QEAQSALNNGKKTY
+242 QEAQSALNNGRKTY
-256 AAAVTEKQ
+256 ASAVTDRQ
-264 TISPSERSMRKSF
+264 TISPYERSLRKSF
-277 ASVLQSDPDSACHQF
+277 ASILQSVPDSTCYQF

-319 FKFTLVGKFS
+319 FKFTLVEKFS
-329 HCKPSMVEVRNSFQ
+329 HRKPSMVEVRNSFQ
-343 KFGLTGDFKI
+343 KFGFTGEFKI
-353 GLIDFKHVLIHLTHE
+353 GLIDFKHILIHLTHE

-414 PVHLRAKEFLYA
+414 SVHLRAKEFLFA

-460 KLPERVW
+460 KLPDRVW

-484 LPHFCAKCRHMGH
+484 LPHFCAKWRHMGH
-497 LIDKCRVGMPP
+497 LIDKCRAGMPP
-508 IDVDRSVQATKP
+508 LDVKKVAQAIKPVGALASKPITVPNPTVDPATKP
-520 VGAPATK
+520 V
-527 PIADVIP
+527 
-534 KPTVGAPAPKLV
+534 
-546 VVELPVDVEMPLV
+546 ELPVTDEVPLV
-559 DKAGKG
+559 DRIGKG
-565 KGKEVVVET
+565 KGKEVVIEP

-580 LASSSLIPPPISTPP
+580 LASSSSIPPPVIPRLPS
-595 PEEFERPT
+595 EVHERPIP
-603 SEHVPPVASFLASKP
+603 EHSSPVTTDMASKP
-618 VTTDTTYD
+618 VIADTIFD

-632 MSVPREYPMLSEPVQ
+632 MSLPREYPMLSEPVQ

-655 NHPDPN
+655 THPDPS
-661 CLENVEVADTASSIQ
+661 CHENVEASIPADTASSIQ

-692 LDGLGERQESD
+692 LVGLGERQESN

-720 RPSSRVTRSQ
+720 RPSKRVTRSQ
-730 AVILEPFVLKKNF
+730 TVILEPFVLKKNF
-743 DFIRRSLAFD
+743 DFIRRFLSFD
-753 VGLENESGKIWS
+753 VGLENESDKIWY

-770 TTVASCVDH
+770 TTVDSCVDH

-788 DPRLPRPMYITPVYA
+788 DPRLSRLMYITPVYA
-803 SCSPTGRRD
+803 SCSPVGGRD
-812 LWMGLHQISLVVDGP
+812 LWLGLHQISLTVDGP
-827 WMVGGDFNVIVHN
+827 WMVGGDFNVIAHN
-840 GERIGHNTRDRGTS
+840 GERTGHNTRDRGTS

-877 TNGRVWKWL
+877 TNGRVWKRL
-886 DRVLINSAI
+886 ERVLINSTV

-940 HHDFLSFV
+940 HHDFLSF
-948 SQKWS
+948 
-953 FPTHHTGMTAL
+953 
-964 WEKIFRLKQGLRWWN
+964 
-979 RHVFGDI
+979 
-986 FQRVRDAECRVDEA
+986 RVKDAESRVDEA

-1018 AQAGLNQTLSVEE
+1018 AQAGLNQTLSIEE

-1041 WVCEGDHNTRYFHS
+1041 L
-1055 MVQGRRIRSRIWSI
+1055 
-1069 TSETGEVFDSQE
+1069 
-1081 TIQPSAVS
+1081 
-1089 FFQEL
+1089 EL
-1094 LSADPQPVDPIRP
+1094 LSAAPQPVDPIRP

-1145 PDGFSSHFFQE
+1145 SDGFFSHFFQK

-1177 FPRGFSATSIVLI
+1177 FPRGFSATSIVMI

-1201 FRPISLCTVFNKL
+1201 FRPISLCTVFNNL

-1220 SRLSNILPQIISAP
+1220 SRLSTILPQIISAP
-1234 QSGFIPGRLIG
+1234 QSGFIPGQLIG

-1250 AQELLHTLDTKIGYR
+1250 AQELLHTLDTKVR
-1265 GAPQS
+1265 GGNVIFKLDMAKAYDRLDWGFLIFVLEGFGFDAIWIDRIRRCISECHFS
-1270 VTFQS
+1270 VLLNGRPCDFFPS
-1275 CSMVDHVVF
+1275 SR
-1284 SPHPGG
+1284 G

-1313 TRQYQQIA
+1313 TRQFQQIA

-1376 GIILPKRATIQQ
+1376 GIILPRREPAQQ
-1388 IHRLEHLTGF
+1388 IHKLEHLTGF

-1403 SVTYLGVPLFKGH
+1403 PFTYLGVPLFKGP
-1416 RKIFLYDDLIQKV
+1416 RKIFLYDDLVQK
-1429 RSRISGWA
+1429 
-1437 SRLLSPGGRI
+1437 
-1447 TLIRSV
+1447 
-1453 LSSLPLYLLQILKPP
+1453 ILKPP

-1482 LWDSKDH
+1482 LWDSRDH
-1489 THRLH
+1489 AHRLH

-1504 TEEGGLGF
+1504 AEEGGLGF

-1533 RSLWAQFLRGKYC
+1533 KSLWAQFLWGKYC

-1551 ILTTVPYYASPVWK
+1551 MMATVLHYASPVWR

-1572 QAEPYIAWKLGRGL
+1572 QAESHVAWKLGRGHVFFWHDCWMGDTTL
-1586 IQIVPLTMVEQ
+1586 ADQFPQLPHSSIQIG
-1597 IRSIPITPHVDDQI
+1597 SIPITPHVDDQI

-1631 TGSNIQAV
+1631 TGSTIQAV

-1645 SIIPTTVSFF
+1645 SIIPTTVSF
-1655 CWRLWQ
+1655 
-1661 GLIPVDVVIQRR
+1661 
-1673 IGSHMASR
+1673 
-1681 HLSYH
+1681 
-1686 PQTARGIPVSL
+1686 
-1697 PGLEILGSVCQHGTY
+1697 SV
-1712 PHDHTSI
+1712 
-1719 DIMAAYFGTSIGVET
+1719 
-1734 WTSRRFLVSSLP
+1734 
-1746 PPSHPPPTL
+1746 
-1755 VFWRTPPVGSYKINT
+1755 
-1770 DGCVKDGFASGG
+1770 
-1782 GIIRDSSGQCIR
+1782 
-1794 AFFSFYG
+1794 G
-1801 DCTILEAELRAIRD
+1801 DC
-1815 GIILAQRLGLS
+1815 G
-1826 VLWVESDSTLAIH
+1826 
-1839 CITKGGGPWH
+1839 
-1849 IQATIR
+1849 
-1855 HIRHLQALDRDTI
+1855 
-1868 THIYREG
+1868 
-1875 NQVADLLASEGWDR
+1875 
-1889 RCYHEYSSQD
+1889 
-1899 LPRRHRSLVQIDRFG
+1899 
-1914 LPTVRGL
+1914 RGLYQWMW

>member
-1 MPYEPTKPPD
+1 
-11 FPITGHM
+11 
-18 PHISGPTPPENLQFT
+18 
-33 ATLGFNPS
+33 
-41 DAAASHNGN
+41 
-50 LPFSQSP
+50 
-57 MDAPPPDVLIE
+57 
-68 GSIASQN
+68 
-75 LSPAVLN
+75 
-82 SGLARVPLP
+82 
-91 APSGTLAASS
+91 
-101 NPPISEL
+101 
-108 PTSATLPSIQLIAP
+108 
-122 GLQQTLPSADV
+122 
-133 PHAPLPAP
+133 
-141 QAPPAAS
+141 
-148 AQQPNLGVVNSI
+148 
-160 GPILD
+160 
-165 PSLRPRVAPDPIA
+165 
-178 EDPSEANVPAPA
+178 
-190 LPACTAGM
+190 
-198 PVARLGMPVARQQA
+198 
-212 NLRPP
+212 
-217 QAASSGPLRLP
+217 
-228 KFSAPIAPGPHVFP
+228 
-242 QEAQSALNNGKKTY
+242 
-256 AAAVTEKQ
+256 
-264 TISPSERSMRKSF
+264 MRKSF
-277 ASVLQSDPDSACHQF
+277 ASVLQSAPDSAYHQF
-292 VAKEPFLHRGEPALT
+292 VAKEPFLHHGEPALT

-329 HCKPSMVEVRNSFQ
+329 HRKPNMVEVRNSFQ
-343 KFGLTGDFKI
+343 KFGFTGEFKI
-353 GLIDFKHVLIHLTHE
+353 GLIDFKHILIHLTHE

-392 TCDFHPDA
+392 TYDFHPDA

-414 PVHLRAKEFLYA
+414 PVHLRAKEFLFA
-426 LSKLVGIPLRIDE
+426 LSKLVGVPLRIDE

-450 RVCVEVNLEH
+450 RICVEVNLEH
-460 KLPERVW
+460 KLPDRVW

-497 LIDKCRVGMPP
+497 LIDKCRAGMPP
-508 IDVDRSVQATKP
+508 LDVEKVAQATKP
-520 VGAPATK
+520 VGAKASKPITALKPTVDPATK
-527 PIADVIP
+527 PVD
-534 KPTVGAPAPKLV
+534 
-546 VVELPVDVEMPLV
+546 VELPVTDEVPLV
-559 DKAGKG
+559 DRIGKG
-565 KGKEVVVET
+565 KGKEVVVEP

-580 LASSSLIPPPISTPP
+580 LASSSSIPPPVIPILPS
-595 PEEFERPT
+595 EVHERPIH
-603 SEHVPPVASFLASKP
+603 EHSSP
-618 VTTDTTYD
+618 VTTDMASQPVIAATDFD

-632 MSVPREYPMLSEPVQ
+632 MCLS
-647 PVFDPVPH
+647 
-655 NHPDPN
+655 
-661 CLENVEVADTASSIQ
+661 LS
-676 LGGHQQGHFR
+676 GGHQQGHFR
-686 RNSSED
+686 RNSSDD
-692 LDGLGERQESD
+692 LVGLGERQESD

-708 QRKKSSKGVDIP
+708 QRKKSSKGEWAVLP
-720 RPSSRVTRSQ
+720 RHLKKLVRIHQVYL
-730 AVILEPFVLKKNF
+730 VILEPFVLKKNF

-753 VGLENESGKIWS
+753 VGLENESGKIWC

-788 DPRLPRPMYITPVYA
+788 DLRLYRPMYITPVYA
-803 SCSPTGRRD
+803 SCSPVGRRD

-827 WMVGGDFNVIVHN
+827 WMVGGDFNVIAHN
-840 GERIGHNTRDRGTS
+840 GERTGHNTRDRGTS

-877 TNGRVWKWL
+877 TNGRVWKRL
-886 DRVLINSAI
+886 DRVLINSAV

-986 FQRVRDAECRVDEA
+986 FQRVKDAECRVDEA

-1018 AQAGLNQTLSVEE
+1018 AQAGLNQTLSIEE

-1041 WVCEGDHNTRYFHS
+1041 WICEGDHNTRYFHS
-1055 MVQGRRIRSRIWSI
+1055 MVQGRRIRSRIRSI

-1094 LSADPQPVDPIRP
+1094 LSAAPQPVDPIRP

-1145 PDGFSSHFFQE
+1145 PDGFSSHFFQK

-1190 PKRDNACRWSE
+1190 PKRENACRWSE

-1220 SRLSNILPQIISAP
+1220 SRLSNIHPQIISAP

-1250 AQELLHTLDTKIGYR
+1250 AQELLHTMDTKVR
-1265 GAPQS
+1265 GSNAILKLDMAKAYDRLDWGFLIS
-1270 VTFQS
+1270 VLEGFGFDAIWIDRIQRCIS
-1275 CSMVDHVVF
+1275 ECHF
-1284 SPHPGG
+1284 SILLNGRPCGFFPSSRG
-1290 LRQGDPISPS
+1290 LRQGDPIFPS

-1344 FANGQKQSI
+1344 FTNGQKQSI
-1353 RRVLHC
+1353 
-1359 IEHYERASGQ
+1359 
-1369 LVNRDKS
+1369 
-1376 GIILPKRATIQQ
+1376 KRQ

-1403 SVTYLGVPLFKGH
+1403 PVTYLGVPLFKGH

-1453 LSSLPLYLLQILKPP
+1453 LSSILLYLLQILKPP
-1468 KAVLKKLESIFARF
+1468 MAVLKKIESIFARF

-1551 ILTTVPYYASPVWK
+1551 ILATVPYYASPVWR

-1572 QAEPYIAWKLGRGL
+1572 QAESYIAWKLGRGHIFFWHDCWMGDTTLADQFPQLPHSSIQVHDFFNDIGWNIDRL
-1586 IQIVPLTMVEQ
+1586 IQIVPLTMAEQ

-1611 VWTDTSDGRFVTKS
+1611 VWTDIQMADLLPSLHGSLFVQG
-1625 AWQLVR
+1625 AL
-1631 TGSNIQAV
+1631 
-1639 YRMIWS
+1639 
-1645 SIIPTTVSFF
+1645 F
-1655 CWRLWQ
+1655 RLYI

-1681 HLSYH
+1681 CQCCSAIETIQHLFIDSSTADTVWRHFADIFHITLRPLEGFQYRFQTWRFSAQRYSYGAEEDHLESLQHHLASAYRPLISAH
-1686 PQTARGIPVSL
+1686 PLAWR
-1697 PGLEILGSVCQHGTY
+1697 HGY
-1712 PHDHTSI
+1712 RSAFWCH
-1719 DIMAAYFGTSIGVET
+1719 YY
-1734 WTSRRFLVSSLP
+1734 
-1746 PPSHPPPTL
+1746 HPPP
-1755 VFWRTPPVGSYKINT
+1755 
-1770 DGCVKDGFASGG
+1770 
-1782 GIIRDSSGQCIR
+1782 
-1794 AFFSFYG
+1794 
-1801 DCTILEAELRAIRD
+1801 
-1815 GIILAQRLGLS
+1815 
-1826 VLWVESDSTLAIH
+1826 
-1839 CITKGGGPWH
+1839 
-1849 IQATIR
+1849 
-1855 HIRHLQALDRDTI
+1855 
-1868 THIYREG
+1868 
-1875 NQVADLLASEGWDR
+1875 LL
-1889 RCYHEYSSQD
+1889 
-1899 LPRRHRSLVQIDRFG
+1899 LPL
-1914 LPTVRGL
+1914 

>member
-1 MPYEPTKPPD
+1 MRRTAHPNHRTPPQTGSAQRLQNFQLRLQTQIVQNFQLRLQTQIVQNFQLQLRTQRLQNNPLQSVTAQQSNLGIPSYDGLPLNQNLKPTKAPN
-11 FPITGHM
+11 PIAFVTK
-18 PHISGPTPPENLQFT
+18 
-33 ATLGFNPS
+33 
-41 DAAASHNGN
+41 D
-50 LPFSQSP
+50 
-57 MDAPPPDVLIE
+57 
-68 GSIASQN
+68 
-75 LSPAVLN
+75 
-82 SGLARVPLP
+82 
-91 APSGTLAASS
+91 
-101 NPPISEL
+101 
-108 PTSATLPSIQLIAP
+108 ATLPTHGTRNAR
-122 GLQQTLPSADV
+122 
-133 PHAPLPAP
+133 PARP
-141 QAPPAAS
+141 AGMPAAR
-148 AQQPNLGVVNSI
+148 QQ
-160 GPILD
+160 
-165 PSLRPRVAPDPIA
+165 PSLRP
-178 EDPSEANVPAPA
+178 PS
-190 LPACTAGM
+190 
-198 PVARLGMPVARQQA
+198 
-212 NLRPP
+212 
-217 QAASSGPLRLP
+217 AAFSGPVRLP
-228 KFSAPIAPGPHVFP
+228 NFSAPIAPGPHVFP
-242 QEAQSALNNGKKTY
+242 QEAQSALNNGRKTY

-264 TISPSERSMRKSF
+264 TISSSERSMRKSF
-277 ASVLQSDPDSACHQF
+277 ASVLQSAPDSACHQF
-292 VAKEPFLHRGEPALT
+292 VAKEPFLHRGEPALI

-329 HCKPSMVEVRNSFQ
+329 HRKPSMVE
-343 KFGLTGDFKI
+343 
-353 GLIDFKHVLIHLTHE
+353 
-368 DDYSRLFLKPL
+368 
-379 WFIMGC
+379 
-385 PMRVLKW
+385 
-392 TCDFHPDA
+392 
-400 ETPIAPVWI
+400 
-409 SFPLL
+409 
-414 PVHLRAKEFLYA
+414 EFLFA
-426 LSKLVGIPLRIDE
+426 LSKLVGVPLRIDE

-460 KLPERVW
+460 KLPDRVW
-467 IERGES
+467 IERGLGCPLWMLRKLFRLLS
-473 RSFWQPVVYEQ
+473 Q
-484 LPHFCAKCRHMGH
+484 
-497 LIDKCRVGMPP
+497 VGAPTSKP
-508 IDVDRSVQATKP
+508 AIVPKPTADPATKP
-520 VGAPATK
+520 V
-527 PIADVIP
+527 D
-534 KPTVGAPAPKLV
+534 
-546 VVELPVDVEMPLV
+546 VELPITDEVPLV
-559 DKAGKG
+559 ERIGKG
-565 KGKEVVVET
+565 KGKEVVVEPQ
-574 RKQWVP
+574 KQWVP
-580 LASSSLIPPPISTPP
+580 LASSSSIPPPIIHILPS
-595 PEEFERPT
+595 EVHERPIH
-603 SEHVPPVASFLASKP
+603 EHSSP
-618 VTTDTTYD
+618 VTTDMASQPVFAANDFD

-632 MSVPREYPMLSEPVQ
+632 MSLPREYHMLSEPVQ
-647 PVFDPVPH
+647 PVFDHVPH
-655 NHPDPN
+655 THPDPSFH
-661 CLENVEVADTASSIQ
+661 ENVETSIPADTASSIQ

-692 LDGLGERQESD
+692 LVGLGERQESD

-720 RPSSRVTRSQ
+720 RP
-730 AVILEPFVLKKNF
+730 I
-743 DFIRRSLAFD
+743 D
-753 VGLENESGKIWS
+753 
-765 FWNLG
+765 
-770 TTVASCVDH
+770 SCVDH

-788 DPRLPRPMYITPVYA
+788 DPRLSRPMYITPVYA
-803 SCSPTGRRD
+803 SCSPVGRRN

-827 WMVGGDFNVIVHN
+827 WMVGGDFNVIAHN
-840 GERIGHNTRDRGTS
+840 GERTGHNTRDRGTS

-877 TNGRVWKWL
+877 TNGRVWKRL
-886 DRVLINSAI
+886 DRVLINPAV
-895 GSSCSR
+895 GSSCSS

-953 FPTHHTGMTAL
+953 FPTHHTGMIAL

-1055 MVQGRRIRSRIWSI
+1055 MVQGRRIRSRIRSI

-1094 LSADPQPVDPIRP
+1094 LSAAPQPVDPIRP

-1234 QSGFIPGRLIG
+1234 QSGFISGRLIG

-1250 AQELLHTLDTKIGYR
+1250 AQELLHTLDTKVR
-1265 GAPQS
+1265 GGNAILKLDMAKAYDRLDWGFLIS
-1270 VTFQS
+1270 VLEGFGFDAIWIDRIRRCIS
-1275 CSMVDHVVF
+1275 ECHF
-1284 SPHPGG
+1284 SVLLNGRPCGFFPSSRG

-1300 LFILAADYFSRIL
+1300 LFILASDYFSRIL

-1344 FANGQKQSI
+1344 FANSQKQSI
-1353 RRVLHC
+1353 RRVLYC

-1376 GIILPKRATIQQ
+1376 GIILPRRATIQQ
-1388 IHRLEHLTGF
+1388 IHMLEHLTGF

-1403 SVTYLGVPLFKGH
+1403 PFTYLGVPLFKGH
-1416 RKIFLYDDLIQKV
+1416 RKIFLYDDLTQKV

-1494 WKRWKDLCLP
+1494 WKRWKELCLP

-1533 RSLWAQFLRGKYC
+1533 RSLWAQFLRG
-1546 QGTHP
+1546 QVLSGH
-1551 ILTTVPYYASPVWK
+1551 
-1565 RLKLIGP
+1565 
-1572 QAEPYIAWKLGRGL
+1572 
-1586 IQIVPLTMVEQ
+1586 
-1597 IRSIPITPHVDDQI
+1597 
-1611 VWTDTSDGRFVTKS
+1611 TSD
-1625 AWQLVR
+1625 
-1631 TGSNIQAV
+1631 TG
-1639 YRMIWS
+1639 
-1645 SIIPTTVSFF
+1645 
-1655 CWRLWQ
+1655 
-1661 GLIPVDVVIQRR
+1661 
-1673 IGSHMASR
+1673 
-1681 HLSYH
+1681 
-1686 PQTARGIPVSL
+1686 
-1697 PGLEILGSVCQHGTY
+1697 
-1712 PHDHTSI
+1712 
-1719 DIMAAYFGTSIGVET
+1719 
-1734 WTSRRFLVSSLP
+1734 
-1746 PPSHPPPTL
+1746 
-1755 VFWRTPPVGSYKINT
+1755 
-1770 DGCVKDGFASGG
+1770 
-1782 GIIRDSSGQCIR
+1782 
-1794 AFFSFYG
+1794 
-1801 DCTILEAELRAIRD
+1801 
-1815 GIILAQRLGLS
+1815 
-1826 VLWVESDSTLAIH
+1826 
-1839 CITKGGGPWH
+1839 
-1849 IQATIR
+1849 
-1855 HIRHLQALDRDTI
+1855 
-1868 THIYREG
+1868 
-1875 NQVADLLASEGWDR
+1875 
-1889 RCYHEYSSQD
+1889 
-1899 LPRRHRSLVQIDRFG
+1899 
-1914 LPTVRGL
+1914 

>member
-1 MPYEPTKPPD
+1 M
-11 FPITGHM
+11 FL
-18 PHISGPTPPENLQFT
+18 NLKR
-33 ATLGFNPS
+33 LPS
-41 DAAASHNGN
+41 
-50 LPFSQSP
+50 
-57 MDAPPPDVLIE
+57 
-68 GSIASQN
+68 
-75 LSPAVLN
+75 
-82 SGLARVPLP
+82 VPLR
-91 APSGTLAASS
+91 
-101 NPPISEL
+101 
-108 PTSATLPSIQLIAP
+108 LIF
-122 GLQQTLPSADV
+122 
-133 PHAPLPAP
+133 
-141 QAPPAAS
+141 
-148 AQQPNLGVVNSI
+148 
-160 GPILD
+160 
-165 PSLRPRVAPDPIA
+165 
-178 EDPSEANVPAPA
+178 
-190 LPACTAGM
+190 
-198 PVARLGMPVARQQA
+198 PV
-212 NLRPP
+212 
-217 QAASSGPLRLP
+217 PLRLP
-228 KFSAPIAPGPHVFP
+228 NSATTPTPGPHVFP
-242 QEAQSALNNGKKTY
+242 QEAQSALNNGRKTY
-256 AAAVTEKQ
+256 ASAVTDRQ

-277 ASVLQSDPDSACHQF
+277 ASILQSAPDSACHQF

-307 ITADEEASLAEP
+307 ITADEEASLVEP

-329 HCKPSMVEVRNSFQ
+329 HRKPSMVEVRNSFQ
-343 KFGLTGDFKI
+343 KFGFTGEFKI
-353 GLIDFKHVLIHLTHE
+353 GLIDFKHILIHLTHE

-414 PVHLRAKEFLYA
+414 PVHLRAKEFLFA

-460 KLPERVW
+460 KLPDRVW

-484 LPHFCAKCRHMGH
+484 LPHFCVKCRHMGH

-508 IDVDRSVQATKP
+508 LEVEKNVQATKP
-520 VGAPATK
+520 IGAPALK
-527 PIADVIP
+527 PVVVP
-534 KPTVGAPAPKLV
+534 KPTVESAPKPI
-546 VVELPVDVEMPLV
+546 VVELPVADEVPLV
-559 DKAGKG
+559 DRIGKN
-565 KGKEVVVET
+565 KGKEVVGEP

-580 LASSSLIPPPISTPP
+580 LASSSSIPPPVIPILPS
-595 PEEFERPT
+595 EVHERPIP
-603 SEHVPPVASFLASKP
+603 EHRSPVITDMASKP
-618 VTTDTTYD
+618 VIADTVFD
-626 PLLDHM
+626 PLLNHM
-632 MSVPREYPMLSEPVQ
+632 MSLPREYPMLSEPIQ
-647 PVFDPVPH
+647 PVFDLVPH
-655 NHPDPN
+655 THPDPSYH
-661 CLENVEVADTASSIQ
+661 ENVEASITADTASSIQ

-692 LDGLGERQESD
+692 LVGLGERQESD

-720 RPSSRVTRSQ
+720 RPSKRMTRSQ
-730 AVILEPFVLKKNF
+730 
-743 DFIRRSLAFD
+743 
-753 VGLENESGKIWS
+753 
-765 FWNLG
+765 
-770 TTVASCVDH
+770 TVDSCVDH
-779 PQFLHIRVE
+779 PQFLHIKVE

-803 SCSPTGRRD
+803 SCSPARRRD

-827 WMVGGDFNVIVHN
+827 WMVGGDFNVIAHN
-840 GERIGHNTRDRGTS
+840 GERTGHNTRDRGTS

-864 LTDAGYSGSQYTW
+864 LTDA
-877 TNGRVWKWL
+877 
-886 DRVLINSAI
+886 
-895 GSSCSR
+895 
-901 FSVRHLN
+901 
-908 RSTSDHSPLLIQ
+908 DHSPLLIQ

-1018 AQAGLNQTLSVEE
+1018 AKAGLNQTLSVEE

-1055 MVQGRRIRSRIWSI
+1055 MVQGRRIRSRIRSI

-1094 LSADPQPVDPIRP
+1094 LSAAPQPVDPIRP

-1177 FPRGFSATSIVLI
+1177 FPR
-1190 PKRDNACRWSE
+1190 
-1201 FRPISLCTVFNKL
+1201 VFNKL

-1250 AQELLHTLDTKIGYR
+1250 AQELLHTLDTKVR
-1265 GAPQS
+1265 GGNAILKLDMAKAYDRLDWGFLIS
-1270 VTFQS
+1270 VLEGFGFDAIWIDRIRRCIS
-1275 CSMVDHVVF
+1275 ECHF
-1284 SPHPGG
+1284 SVLLNGRPCGFFPSSRG

-1300 LFILAADYFSRIL
+1300 LFILASDYFSRIL

-1353 RRVLHC
+1353 RRAFVTSSSL
-1359 IEHYERASGQ
+1359 S
-1369 LVNRDKS
+1369 L
-1376 GIILPKRATIQQ
+1376 IL
-1388 IHRLEHLTGF
+1388 EC
-1398 RHQQQ
+1398 
-1403 SVTYLGVPLFKGH
+1403 PLFKGH

-1429 RSRISGWA
+1429 RSRTSGWA

-1494 WKRWKDLCLP
+1494 WKRWKELCLP

-1551 ILTTVPYYASPVWK
+1551 ILATVPYYASPVWR

-1572 QAEPYIAWKLGRGL
+1572 QAESYIAWKLGRGHIFFWHDCWMGDTTL
-1586 IQIVPLTMVEQ
+1586 ADQFPQLPHSSIQVHDFFDDTGWNIDRLNQIVPLTMAEQ
-1597 IRSIPITPHVDDQI
+1597 IGSIPITPHVDDQI

-1631 TGSNIQAV
+1631 TGSTIQAV

-1673 IGSHMASR
+1673 IGSHMASKA
-1681 HLSYH
+1681 
-1686 PQTARGIPVSL
+1686 ARGIPVSL
-1697 PGLEILGSVCQHGTY
+1697 PDLEILGNDAKHREIAMEPRRIIWRVY
-1712 PHDHTSI
+1712 HTISLLHTGRLFRHI
-1719 DIMAAYFGTSIGVET
+1719 HWRGDMDIAPLFDVIITT
-1734 WTSRRFLVSSLP
+1734 
-1746 PPSHPPPTL
+1746 PSPPPPTL

-1770 DGCVKDGFASGG
+1770 DGCVKDGVASGG

-1801 DCTILEAELRAIRD
+1801 DCTILEAELRAILD

-1839 CITKGGGPWH
+1839 CITKGGGPWN
-1849 IQATIR
+1849 IQATLR
-1855 HIRHLQALDRDTI
+1855 HIRHLLALDRDTI
-1868 THIYREG
+1868 THIFREG

-1889 RCYHEYSSQD
+1889 RYYYEYSSQD
-1899 LPRRHRSLVQIDRFG
+1899 LPRRLRSLVQIDRFG
-1914 LPTVRGL
+1914 LPTIRGL

>member
-1 MPYEPTKPPD
+1 MGDPLQSQANVPNQPTKPPD
-11 FPITGHM
+11 LASNIVGQSTLLLPNLTTGHT
-18 PHISGPTPPENLQFT
+18 PLQSGLTPQISSQFA
-33 ATLGFNPS
+33 ATLGISPS
-41 DAAASHNGN
+41 EASA
-50 LPFSQSP
+50 FSSGYGHAGGPP
-57 MDAPPPDVLIE
+57 MDAPPPGDQFGRSFVDLLLHL
-68 GSIASQN
+68 QN
-75 LSPAVLN
+75 LVPADSRPGPTRGSPNTHVPGPESFPL
-82 SGLARVPLP
+82 VPLT
-91 APSGTLAASS
+91 APPLHES
-101 NPPISEL
+101 ISAIQAQ
-108 PTSATLPSIQLIAP
+108 PNSAEPQLPSI
-122 GLQQTLPSADV
+122 LQQS
-133 PHAPLPAP
+133 
-141 QAPPAAS
+141 AS
-148 AQQPNLGVVNSI
+148 ALNTNLGVS
-160 GPILD
+160 D
-165 PSLRPRVAPDPIA
+165 PDGLNLGHISHPHVAPDPVGSTGA
-178 EDPSEANVPAPA
+178 AHNTQAAHPA
-190 LPACTAGM
+190 LPARVPT
-198 PVARLGMPVARQQA
+198 ARQQA
-212 NLRPP
+212 QLRPP
-217 QAASSGPLRLP
+217 PAAFSGPVCLP
-228 KFSAPIAPGPHVFP
+228 NFSAPIVPGPHVFP
-242 QEAQSALNNGKKTY
+242 QEAQSALNNGRKTY

-264 TISPSERSMRKSF
+264 AISSSERSMRKSF
-277 ASVLQSDPDSACHQF
+277 ASVIQSAPDSACHQF

-329 HCKPSMVEVRNSFQ
+329 HRKPSMVEVRNSFQ
-343 KFGLTGDFKI
+343 KFGFTGEFKI
-353 GLIDFKHVLIHLTHE
+353 GLIDFKHILIHLTHE

-414 PVHLRAKEFLYA
+414 PVHLRAKEFLFA
-426 LSKLVGIPLRIDE
+426 LSKLVGVPLRIDE

-460 KLPERVW
+460 KLPDRVW
-467 IERGES
+467 IDRGES
-473 RSFWQPVVYEQ
+473 RSFWQLVVYEQ

-497 LIDKCRVGMPP
+497 LIDKCRARMPP
-508 IDVDRSVQATKP
+508 LDVEKVAQATKP
-520 VGAPATK
+520 VGAKASK
-527 PIADVIP
+527 PITIP
-534 KPTVGAPAPKLV
+534 KPTVDPATKPV
-546 VVELPVDVEMPLV
+546 DVELPVTDEVPLV
-559 DKAGKG
+559 DRIGKG
-565 KGKEVVVET
+565 KGKEVVVEP

-580 LASSSLIPPPISTPP
+580 LASSSSIPPPVIPILPS
-595 PEEFERPT
+595 EVHERPIH
-603 SEHVPPVASFLASKP
+603 EHSSP
-618 VTTDTTYD
+618 VTTDMASQPVIAATDFD

-632 MSVPREYPMLSEPVQ
+632 ISLPREYPMLSEPVQ

-655 NHPDPN
+655 THPDLS
-661 CLENVEVADTASSIQ
+661 CHENVETSITADTASSIQ
-676 LGGHQQGHFR
+676 PGGHQQGHFR

-692 LDGLGERQESD
+692 LVGLGERQEPD

-708 QRKKSSKGVDIP
+708 QRKKSSKGIDIP
-720 RPSSRVTRSQ
+720 RPNTRVTRSQ
-730 AVILEPFVLKKNF
+730 TVILEPFVLKKNF

-753 VGLENESGKIWS
+753 VGLENESGKIWC

-803 SCSPTGRRD
+803 SCSPVGRRD

-827 WMVGGDFNVIVHN
+827 WMVGGDFNVIAHN
-840 GERIGHNTRDRGTS
+840 GERTGHNTRDRGTS

-864 LTDAGYSGSQYTW
+864 LNDA
-877 TNGRVWKWL
+877 
-886 DRVLINSAI
+886 
-895 GSSCSR
+895 
-901 FSVRHLN
+901 
-908 RSTSDHSPLLIQ
+908 
-920 WSSDDDL
+920 

-964 WEKIFRLKQGLRWWN
+964 WEKIFRLKKGLRWWN

-986 FQRVRDAECRVDEA
+986 FQRVKDAECRVDEA

-1006 DPTPAHRDTLHQ
+1006 DPTPAHRNTLHQ

-1041 WVCEGDHNTRYFHS
+1041 W
-1055 MVQGRRIRSRIWSI
+1055 
-1069 TSETGEVFDSQE
+1069 
-1081 TIQPSAVS
+1081 
-1089 FFQEL
+1089 
-1094 LSADPQPVDPIRP
+1094 
-1107 DIIPR
+1107 
-1112 LVSDE
+1112 
-1117 DNLQLN
+1117 
-1123 RIPTLAEVRE
+1123 
-1133 AIFSIDPDSVAG
+1133 IF
-1145 PDGFSSHFFQE
+1145 
-1156 CWDIISDD
+1156 
-1164 VFQAVLDFFAGGH
+1164 
-1177 FPRGFSATSIVLI
+1177 
-1190 PKRDNACRWSE
+1190 
-1201 FRPISLCTVFNKL
+1201 FNKL

-1234 QSGFIPGRLIG
+1234 QSRFIPGRLIG

-1250 AQELLHTLDTKIGYR
+1250 AQELLHTLDTKVR
-1265 GAPQS
+1265 GGNASLKLDMAKAYDRLDWGFLIS
-1270 VTFQS
+1270 VLEGFGFDAIWIDRIQRCIS
-1275 CSMVDHVVF
+1275 ECHF
-1284 SPHPGG
+1284 SVLLNGRPCGFFPSSRG

-1300 LFILAADYFSRIL
+1300 LFIIAADYFSRIL

-1353 RRVLHC
+1353 RR
-1359 IEHYERASGQ
+1359 
-1369 LVNRDKS
+1369 
-1376 GIILPKRATIQQ
+1376 
-1388 IHRLEHLTGF
+1388 
-1398 RHQQQ
+1398 
-1403 SVTYLGVPLFKGH
+1403 
-1416 RKIFLYDDLIQKV
+1416 KV

-1453 LSSLPLYLLQILKPP
+1453 LSSIPLYLLQILKPP

-1533 RSLWAQFLRGKYC
+1533 RSLWAQFLRDKE
-1546 QGTHP
+1546 HP
-1551 ILTTVPYYASPVWK
+1551 HH
-1565 RLKLIGP
+1565 
-1572 QAEPYIAWKLGRGL
+1572 
-1586 IQIVPLTMVEQ
+1586 
-1597 IRSIPITPHVDDQI
+1597 PHVEDQI

-1631 TGSNIQAV
+1631 TGSTIQAI

-1645 SIIPTTVSFF
+1645 STIPTTVSFF

-1681 HLSYH
+1681 CQCCSAIETIQHLFIDSSTADTVWRHFADIFHITLRPLEGFQYRFQTWRFSAQRYSYGAEEDHLESLPHHLASAYRPLISAHPLAWRHGHRSAFWCHYYH
-1686 PQTARGIPVSL
+1686 PSP
-1697 PGLEILGSVCQHGTY
+1697 
-1712 PHDHTSI
+1712 
-1719 DIMAAYFGTSIGVET
+1719 
-1734 WTSRRFLVSSLP
+1734 
-1746 PPSHPPPTL
+1746 PPPTL

-1770 DGCVKDGFASGG
+1770 DGCVKDGVASGG

-1794 AFFSFYG
+1794 VFFSFYG
-1801 DCTILEAELRAIRD
+1801 ECTILEAELRAILD

-1839 CITKGGGPWH
+1839 CIIKGGGPWH
-1849 IQATIR
+1849 VQATLR
-1855 HIRHLQALDRDTI
+1855 HIRHLLALDRNTI
-1868 THIYREG
+1868 THIFREG

-1889 RCYHEYSSQD
+1889 RYYYEYSSQD
-1899 LPRRHRSLVQIDRFG
+1899 LPRRHRSLVQIDRFE

>member
-1 MPYEPTKPPD
+1 
-11 FPITGHM
+11 
-18 PHISGPTPPENLQFT
+18 
-33 ATLGFNPS
+33 
-41 DAAASHNGN
+41 
-50 LPFSQSP
+50 
-57 MDAPPPDVLIE
+57 
-68 GSIASQN
+68 
-75 LSPAVLN
+75 
-82 SGLARVPLP
+82 
-91 APSGTLAASS
+91 
-101 NPPISEL
+101 
-108 PTSATLPSIQLIAP
+108 
-122 GLQQTLPSADV
+122 
-133 PHAPLPAP
+133 
-141 QAPPAAS
+141 
-148 AQQPNLGVVNSI
+148 
-160 GPILD
+160 
-165 PSLRPRVAPDPIA
+165 
-178 EDPSEANVPAPA
+178 
-190 LPACTAGM
+190 
-198 PVARLGMPVARQQA
+198 
-212 NLRPP
+212 
-217 QAASSGPLRLP
+217 
-228 KFSAPIAPGPHVFP
+228 
-242 QEAQSALNNGKKTY
+242 
-256 AAAVTEKQ
+256 
-264 TISPSERSMRKSF
+264 MRKSF
-277 ASVLQSDPDSACHQF
+277 ASVLQSASDSACHQF

-329 HCKPSMVEVRNSFQ
+329 HRKPSMVEVRNSFQ
-343 KFGLTGDFKI
+343 KFGFTGEFKI
-353 GLIDFKHVLIHLTHE
+353 GLIDFKHILIHLTHE

-414 PVHLRAKEFLYA
+414 PVHLRAKEFLFA
-426 LSKLVGIPLRIDE
+426 LSKLVGVPLRIDE

-460 KLPERVW
+460 KLPDRVW

-473 RSFWQPVVYEQ
+473 RSFWQPIVYEQ
-484 LPHFCAKCRHMGH
+484 LPHFCEKCRHMGH
-497 LIDKCRVGMPP
+497 LIEKCRAGLPSL
-508 IDVDRSVQATKP
+508 DVEKAVQATKP
-520 VGAPATK
+520 AGAPASKPVVAPKPTVDPATK
-527 PIADVIP
+527 P
-534 KPTVGAPAPKLV
+534 V
-546 VVELPVDVEMPLV
+546 VDELPVTDEAPLIDRV
-559 DKAGKG
+559 GKG
-565 KGKEVVVET
+565 KGKEVAVEAW
-574 RKQWVP
+574 KQWVP
-580 LASSSLIPPPISTPP
+580 LASSSSIPPPIIPILPSTVH
-595 PEEFERPT
+595 ERPF
-603 SEHVPPVASFLASKP
+603 SEHVPPVASFFASKP
-618 VTTDTTYD
+618 VTTDTTCD

-655 NHPDPN
+655 NHPDPS
-661 CLENVEVADTASSIQ
+661 CADTASSIQ

-692 LDGLGERQESD
+692 LVGLGERQESD
-703 GFTTV
+703 GFNTV

-730 AVILEPFVLKKNF
+730 TVILEPFVLKKNF

-753 VGLENESGKIWS
+753 VGLENESGKIWC

-779 PQFLHIRVE
+779 PQYLHIRVE
-788 DPRLPRPMYITPVYA
+788 DPRLSRPMYITPVYA
-803 SCSPTGRRD
+803 SCSPVGRRD

-827 WMVGGDFNVIVHN
+827 WMVGGDFNVIAHN
-840 GERIGHNTRDRGTS
+840 GERTGHNTRDRGTS

-864 LTDAGYSGSQYTW
+864 LTDAGYSGNQYTW
-877 TNGRVWKWL
+877 TNGRVWKRL
-886 DRVLINSAI
+886 DRVLINSAV

-940 HHDFLSFV
+940 NHDFLSFV

-979 RHVFGDI
+979 RHVYGDI

-1006 DPTPAHRDTLHQ
+1006 DSTPAHRDTLHQ
-1018 AQAGLNQTLSVEE
+1018 AQASLNQTLSVEE

-1041 WVCEGDHNTRYFHS
+1041 W
-1055 MVQGRRIRSRIWSI
+1055 
-1069 TSETGEVFDSQE
+1069 
-1081 TIQPSAVS
+1081 
-1089 FFQEL
+1089 EL
-1094 LSADPQPVDPIRP
+1094 LSAAPQPVDPIRP

-1164 VFQAVLDFFAGGH
+1164 IFQAVLDFFAGGH

-1250 AQELLHTLDTKIGYR
+1250 AQELLHTLDTKVRWGNAILKLDMAKAYDRLDWGFLI
-1265 GAPQS
+1265 S
-1270 VTFQS
+1270 VLEGFGFDAIWIDRIRRCIS
-1275 CSMVDHVVF
+1275 ECHF
-1284 SPHPGG
+1284 SILLNGRPCGFFPSSRG
-1290 LRQGDPISPS
+1290 LRQDDPISPS
-1300 LFILAADYFSRIL
+1300 LFILVADYFSRIL

-1344 FANGQKQSI
+1344 FANG
-1353 RRVLHC
+1353 
-1359 IEHYERASGQ
+1359 
-1369 LVNRDKS
+1369 
-1376 GIILPKRATIQQ
+1376 
-1388 IHRLEHLTGF
+1388 F

-1403 SVTYLGVPLFKGH
+1403 PFTYLGVPLFKGH

-1437 SRLLSPGGRI
+1437 SRLLSHGGRI

-1551 ILTTVPYYASPVWK
+1551 ILATVPYYASPVWR

-1572 QAEPYIAWKLGRGL
+1572 QAESYIAWKLGRGHIFFWHDCWMGDTTL
-1586 IQIVPLTMVEQ
+1586 ADQFPQL
-1597 IRSIPITPHVDDQI
+1597 PH
-1611 VWTDTSDGRFVTKS
+1611 
-1625 AWQLVR
+1625 
-1631 TGSNIQAV
+1631 
-1639 YRMIWS
+1639 S
-1645 SIIPTTVSFF
+1645 SI
-1655 CWRLWQ
+1655 Q
-1661 GLIPVDVVIQRR
+1661 
-1673 IGSHMASR
+1673 
-1681 HLSYH
+1681 
-1686 PQTARGIPVSL
+1686 
-1697 PGLEILGSVCQHGTY
+1697 
-1712 PHDHTSI
+1712 
-1719 DIMAAYFGTSIGVET
+1719 
-1734 WTSRRFLVSSLP
+1734 
-1746 PPSHPPPTL
+1746 
-1755 VFWRTPPVGSYKINT
+1755 
-1770 DGCVKDGFASGG
+1770 
-1782 GIIRDSSGQCIR
+1782 
-1794 AFFSFYG
+1794 
-1801 DCTILEAELRAIRD
+1801 CTISLMILD
-1815 GIILAQRLGLS
+1815 GI
-1826 VLWVESDSTLAIH
+1826 
-1839 CITKGGGPWH
+1839 
-1849 IQATIR
+1849 
-1855 HIRHLQALDRDTI
+1855 
-1868 THIYREG
+1868 
-1875 NQVADLLASEGWDR
+1875 
-1889 RCYHEYSSQD
+1889 
-1899 LPRRHRSLVQIDRFG
+1899 
-1914 LPTVRGL
+1914 

>member
-1 MPYEPTKPPD
+1 M
-11 FPITGHM
+11 I
-18 PHISGPTPPENLQFT
+18 ISH
-33 ATLGFNPS
+33 S
-41 DAAASHNGN
+41 
-50 LPFSQSP
+50 PF
-57 MDAPPPDVLIE
+57 DAPPIDEQVE
-68 GSIASQN
+68 GSTQN
-75 LSPAVLN
+75 LEPAVLI
-82 SGLARVPLP
+82 SGQPRMPMP
-91 APSGTLAASS
+91 SPSGPLVAGSGPPFSDKPNPAS
-101 NPPISEL
+101 
-108 PTSATLPSIQLIAP
+108 PSSSHLI
-122 GLQQTLPSADV
+122 V
-133 PHAPLPAP
+133 PRMAHAL
-141 QAPPAAS
+141 PPAVDSRTAMP
-148 AQQPNLGVVNSI
+148 ATKAHTATK
-160 GPILD
+160 
-165 PSLRPRVAPDPIA
+165 SLDPIA
-178 EDPSEANVPAPA
+178 EDPSDANVPAPA
-190 LPACTAGM
+190 LPTRTART
-198 PVARLGMPVARQQA
+198 ARAPAVRQQA
-212 NLRPP
+212 AQRATPANF
-217 QAASSGPLRLP
+217 SVPLRLP
-228 KFSAPIAPGPHVFP
+228 NFSSPTAPGPHVFP
-242 QEAQSALNNGKKTY
+242 QEAQSALNIGKKTY

-277 ASVLQSDPDSACHQF
+277 AFVLQSAPDSACHQF

-329 HCKPSMVEVRNSFQ
+329 HRKPSMVEVRNSFQ
-343 KFGLTGDFKI
+343 KFGFTGDFKI
-353 GLIDFKHVLIHLTHE
+353 GLIDFKHILIHLTHE

-484 LPHFCAKCRHMGH
+484 LPQFCAKCRHMGH
-497 LIDKCRVGMPP
+497 LIDKCRVGKPP

-520 VGAPATK
+520 VGDPATK

-534 KPTVGAPAPKLV
+534 KPTVGAPAPKPV

-580 LASSSLIPPPISTPP
+580 PASSSLIPPPISTPP

-618 VTTDTTYD
+618 VTTDTTCD

-661 CLENVEVADTASSIQ
+661 CHENVEVPDTASSIQ
-676 LGGHQQGHFR
+676 LGSHQQGHFR

-692 LDGLGERQESD
+692 LVGLGERHESD

-708 QRKKSSKGVDIP
+708 QRKKSLKGVDIP

-753 VGLENESGKIWS
+753 VGLENESGKIWC

-788 DPRLPRPMYITPVYA
+788 DPRLSRPMYITPVYA
-803 SCSPTGRRD
+803 SCSPAGRRD

-827 WMVGGDFNVIVHN
+827 WMVGGDFNVIAHN
-840 GERIGHNTRDRGTS
+840 GERTGHNTRDRGTS

-877 TNGRVWKWL
+877 TNGRVWKRL
-886 DRVLINSAI
+886 DRVLINSAV

-908 RSTSDHSPLLIQ
+908 RSTSDYSPLLIQ

-953 FPTHHTGMTAL
+953 FLTHHTGMIAL

-1018 AQAGLNQTLSVEE
+1018 AQAGLNQTLSVGE

-1069 TSETGEVFDSQE
+1069 TSETGEVLDSQE

-1094 LSADPQPVDPIRP
+1094 LSAAPQPVDPIRP

-1164 VFQAVLDFFAGGH
+1164 VFQAVLDFFAGG
-1177 FPRGFSATSIVLI
+1177 I
-1190 PKRDNACRWSE
+1190 
-1201 FRPISLCTVFNKL
+1201 FRE
-1214 VTKLLN
+1214 
-1220 SRLSNILPQIISAP
+1220 IISAP

-1250 AQELLHTLDTKIGYR
+1250 AQELLYTLDTKVR
-1265 GAPQS
+1265 GGNAILKLDMAKAYDRLDWGFLIS
-1270 VTFQS
+1270 VLEGFGFDTIWIDRIQRCISEF
-1275 CSMVDHVVF
+1275 HF
-1284 SPHPGG
+1284 SVLLNGRPCGFFHSSRG

-1344 FANGQKQSI
+1344 FANSQKQSI

-1376 GIILPKRATIQQ
+1376 GIILPRRATIQQ
-1388 IHRLEHLTGF
+1388 IHRLEHLIGF

-1403 SVTYLGVPLFKGH
+1403 PVTYLGVPLFKGH

-1437 SRLLSPGGRI
+1437 SRLLSHGGRI

-1533 RSLWAQFLRGKYC
+1533 RSLWAQFLWGKYC

-1551 ILTTVPYYASPVWK
+1551 ILATVPYYASPVWR

-1572 QAEPYIAWKLGRGL
+1572 QAESYIAWKLGRGHIFFWHDCWMGDTTL
-1586 IQIVPLTMVEQ
+1586 ADQFPQL
-1597 IRSIPITPHVDDQI
+1597 PH
-1611 VWTDTSDGRFVTKS
+1611 
-1625 AWQLVR
+1625 
-1631 TGSNIQAV
+1631 
-1639 YRMIWS
+1639 S
-1645 SIIPTTVSFF
+1645 SIQVHDFF
-1655 CWRLWQ
+1655 
-1661 GLIPVDVVIQRR
+1661 DD
-1673 IGSHMASR
+1673 IG
-1681 HLSYH
+1681 
-1686 PQTARGIPVSL
+1686 
-1697 PGLEILGSVCQHGTY
+1697 
-1712 PHDHTSI
+1712 
-1719 DIMAAYFGTSIGVET
+1719 
-1734 WTSRRFLVSSLP
+1734 
-1746 PPSHPPPTL
+1746 
-1755 VFWRTPPVGSYKINT
+1755 
-1770 DGCVKDGFASGG
+1770 
-1782 GIIRDSSGQCIR
+1782 
-1794 AFFSFYG
+1794 
-1801 DCTILEAELRAIRD
+1801 
-1815 GIILAQRLGLS
+1815 
-1826 VLWVESDSTLAIH
+1826 
-1839 CITKGGGPWH
+1839 
-1849 IQATIR
+1849 
-1855 HIRHLQALDRDTI
+1855 
-1868 THIYREG
+1868 
-1875 NQVADLLASEGWDR
+1875 
-1889 RCYHEYSSQD
+1889 
-1899 LPRRHRSLVQIDRFG
+1899 
-1914 LPTVRGL
+1914 